1 MNTVTVIFPA
11 LSENEP
17 FARSVVAAYCMRFD
31 PTLDELSDVKTAVSE
46 AVTNCIVHA
55 YAGTE
60 RGDVRLECAAEGD
73 TLHITISDS
82 GKGIADVARAVEP
95 FFTTL
100 EEEERSGM
108 GFTIMQTFMTAFEVQ
123 SRVGGGTRVTMR
135 KRFGAPA
142 RGKGLAEE
150 EECGAGKGTETP
162 HKGAA
167 PAGC

>member
-108 GFTIMQTFMTAFEVQ
+108 GFTIMQTFMTSFRLQSAPGQGTTVYMSKKFSVQ
-123 SRVGGGTRVTMR
+123 
-135 KRFGAPA
+135 
-142 RGKGLAEE
+142 AEE
-150 EECGAGKGTETP
+150 RSRAD
-162 HKGAA
+162 AV
-167 PAGC
+167 